1 MLTLRWLVHCFLCL
15 GMIIFNAGVLAQDKP
30 AIVIIIDDMGYDK
43 ILGQRAI
50 DLPGALTFSFLPYA
64 PFTPELAKNAFFH
77 GKDVLAHIP
86 MQSFEPKN
94 LGKDGLTWAMDK
106 SELTEKLIAQIAEV
120 PHAIGMNN
128 HMGSLLTQDR
138 ESMQWVVAALQGSTT
153 EGMFFLDSRTT
164 KYTVAEA
171 VAFESGLAT
180 ARRDVFFDHTDDE
193 QVIKEQ
199 FQSLVSLAKEKGFA
213 IGIGHPKRNTLK
225 VLLEVLSQLDDYGV
239 VLVPLSKQLL
249 KKLPIPEPLQS
260 SGDGSTTHK

>member
-1 MLTLRWLVHCFLCL
+1 
-15 GMIIFNAGVLAQDKP
+15 MIIFNVGVLAQDKP
-30 AIVIIIDDMGYDK
+30 VIVIIIDDMGYDK
-43 ILGQRAI
+43 TLGQRAI
-50 DLPGALTFSFLPYA
+50 DLPGALCFSFLPYA
-64 PFTPELAKNAFFH
+64 PFTSELAENAFSH
-77 GKDVLAHIP
+77 GKEVLAHIP

-153 EGMFFLDSRTT
+153 EGLFFLDSRTT
-164 KYTVAEA
+164 KYTVAER

-180 ARRDVFFDHTDDE
+180 ARRDVFFDHTDNE
-193 QVIKEQ
+193 QAIKEQ
-199 FQSLVSLAKEKGFA
+199 FQSLVSLAKEQGFA

-225 VLLEVLSQLDDYGV
+225 VLFEVLNQLDDYGV

-260 SGDGSTTHK
+260 SGDGGDIYK

>member
-1 MLTLRWLVHCFLCL
+1 VLTLRRLVHCFLCL

-43 ILGQRAI
+43 TLGQRAI
-50 DLPGALTFSFLPYA
+50 DLPGALCFSFLPYA
-64 PFTPELAKNAFFH
+64 PFTPELAENAFSH
-77 GKDVLAHIP
+77 GKEVLAHIP
-86 MQSFEPKN
+86 MQSFEAKN

-153 EGMFFLDSRTT
+153 EGLFFLDSRTT

-199 FQSLVSLAKEKGFA
+199 FQSLVSLAKEQGFA

-225 VLLEVLSQLDDYGV
+225 VLLEVLSRLDDYGV

-249 KKLPIPEPLQS
+249 KKLPIPEPL
-260 SGDGSTTHK
+260 

>member
-1 MLTLRWLVHCFLCL
+1 
-15 GMIIFNAGVLAQDKP
+15 
-30 AIVIIIDDMGYDK
+30 
-43 ILGQRAI
+43 
-50 DLPGALTFSFLPYA
+50 
-64 PFTPELAKNAFFH
+64 ELAKNAFFH